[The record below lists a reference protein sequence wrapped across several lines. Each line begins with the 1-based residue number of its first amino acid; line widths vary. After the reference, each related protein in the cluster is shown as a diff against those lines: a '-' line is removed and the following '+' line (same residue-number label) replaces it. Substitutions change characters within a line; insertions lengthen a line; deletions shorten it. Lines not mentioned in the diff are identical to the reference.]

1 MINFELLYIPC
12 KQYQK
17 LLGLIHLLE
26 RSFQWMLQLLPGQ
39 IVGSLCSSVSNSG
52 LYMATKKNQ
61 YYSYHLLGIRIQLHY
76 F

>member
-1 MINFELLYIPC
+1 MINLELLYIPC

-52 LYMATKKNQ
+52 LWPQRKINITVIVY
-61 YYSYHLLGIRIQLHY
+61 
-76 F
+76 